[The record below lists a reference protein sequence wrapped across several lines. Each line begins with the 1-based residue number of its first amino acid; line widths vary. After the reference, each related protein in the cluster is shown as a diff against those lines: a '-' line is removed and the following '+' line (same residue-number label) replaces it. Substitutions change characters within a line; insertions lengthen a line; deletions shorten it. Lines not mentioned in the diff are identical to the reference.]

1 MKRKPKYKTI
11 AKQAIEFMHLK
22 SASELSRLLNCE
34 FKTFRIIIIGAKYKE
49 FQIQKAKGGFRLIE
63 APEWPLKALQQ
74 RLNKYLQALYCKIKP
89 EASYGFVLSYKGE
102 KQPFTIV
109 TNAEKHLNKEYVLNI
124 DLKDFFHSISTTR
137 VKEFFMSSPFNFN
150 EELASC
156 IALICCYNKRLPMGA
171 PTSPVISNLICIA
184 MDNQLMALAAQ
195 NNLTYT
201 RYADDITLSANEK
214 IGEEVINKVKEVIVN
229 NGFVLNEKKY
239 RLQSKYRQQTVTGIK
254 VNTKTNVDRRYVR
267 NVRATLHDIKL
278 NGLEKAAM
286 KHYKT
291 ILIDEKLLNTFI
303 KSVDGKINFIGQ
315 VKGKDDGVYRKLKEM
330 AGGMEVFESKKEVV

>member
-1 MKRKPKYKTI
+1 MKRKPNHKTI
-11 AKQAIEFMHLK
+11 TKQAIEFMHIK
-22 SASELSRLLNCE
+22 SAYELSRLLSCE
-34 FKTFRIIIIGAKYKE
+34 FKSFRIIIAGANYRE
-49 FQIQKAKGGFRLIE
+49 FNIPKTKGGYRTIV
-63 APEWPLKALQQ
+63 APSEYLMELQT

-89 EASYGFVLSYKGE
+89 EASYGFVLSYKEE
-102 KQPFTIV
+102 KNPMTII
-109 TNAEKHLNKEYVLNI
+109 TNAEKHLNKEFVLNI
-124 DLKDFFHSISTTR
+124 DLKDFFHSISATR
-137 VKEFFMSSPFNFN
+137 VKKFFSSSPFNFN
-150 EELASC
+150 EELATC
-156 IALICCYNKRLPMGA
+156 ITLIGCYNKRLPMGA

-184 MDNQLMALAAQ
+184 MDNQLMKLAAE
-195 NNLTYT
+195 NKFIYT
-201 RYADDITLSANEK
+201 RYADDITFSANEK
-214 IGEEVINKVKEVIVN
+214 ITEEVINNVKEIIMN

-303 KSVDGKINFIGQ
+303 KSIDGKINFIGQ
-315 VKGKDDGVYRKLKEM
+315 VKGREDNVYIRLKVMARELEAFERK
-330 AGGMEVFESKKEVV
+330 AIV